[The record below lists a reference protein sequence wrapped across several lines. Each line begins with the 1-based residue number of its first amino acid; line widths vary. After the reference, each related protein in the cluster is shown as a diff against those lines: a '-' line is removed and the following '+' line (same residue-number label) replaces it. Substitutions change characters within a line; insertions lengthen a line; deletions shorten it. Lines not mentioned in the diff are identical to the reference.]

1 MIAAKYRLFSAE
13 PKLVSSRDNWK
24 STLEAIR
31 AVIAPTYSASPRF
44 SLNDSVY
51 AESKI
56 VLDLQGIVMPDV
68 L

>member
-31 AVIAPTYSASPRF
+31 AVIAPTYR
-44 SLNDSVY
+44 LNGSNGQIRALERWNFRVR
-51 AESKI
+51 A
-56 VLDLQGIVMPDV
+56 VPLA
-68 L
+68 